1 MTIGN
6 QLKKARQKKQVTLKD
21 VYAYTKIQPD
31 MLSALED
38 DNFQKIP
45 NPVYVKSFLK
55 EYVRY
60 LGLDIGQILNEYAA
74 LYEKKSSEEDRRAEK
89 KPKTSMRKT
98 IKTKHV
104 KTIRLVFAGIVLI
117 VLLLYS
123 FKLLG
128 RAMQGV
134 LEWNRLRIERIA
146 LKKGMTQEK
155 PKEKP
160 KQKPQE
166 TPQVKP
172 AQPLATEKAAVKQ
185 EGVSIPENEKLYLV
199 LQATQDVWIELKRDG
214 AIIFKS
220 VLKKD
225 IPREWQADDDFELWT
240 GNASVMDITLNG
252 VDLGSPGRGVKRGI
266 VINRQGIRK

>member
-6 QLKKARQKKQVTLKD
+6 QLKKARQKRQVTLKD
-21 VYAYTKIQPD
+21 VYAHTKIQPD

-45 NPVYVKSFLK
+45 NSVYVKSFLK
-55 EYVRY
+55 EYAGY
-60 LGLDIGQILNEYAA
+60 LGLDIGQILNEYAQ
-74 LYEKKSSEEDRRAEK
+74 LHEKKSFEEDRRVEER
-89 KPKTSMRKT
+89 PETSMRKT
-98 IKTKHV
+98 INPQYIKS
-104 KTIRLVFAGIVLI
+104 IRLVFTGIVLI

-123 FKLLG
+123 FRLLG
-128 RAMQGV
+128 RAMHGV
-134 LEWNRLRIERIA
+134 LEWNRSRIERIM
-146 LKKGMTQEK
+146 LKKGRAQEK

-160 KQKPQE
+160 QE
-166 TPQVKP
+166 KP
-172 AQPLATEKAAVKQ
+172 AQPLAAEKIAVKQ

-199 LQATQDVWIELKRDG
+199 LKATEDVWIELKRDG

-225 IPREWQADDDFELWT
+225 IPRDWQADDDFELWT

-252 VDLGSPGRGVKRGI
+252 INLGSPGRGVKRGI

>member
-55 EYVRY
+55 EYARY
-60 LGLDIGQILNEYAA
+60 LGLDAGQILNEYAQ
-74 LYEKKSSEEDRRAEK
+74 LHEKEFFEEDRHAEER
-89 KPKTSMRKT
+89 PKTSMRKT
-98 IKTKHV
+98 IDTQYIKS
-104 KTIRLVFAGIVLI
+104 IRLVFIGIILI

-123 FKLLG
+123 FKLLA
-128 RAMQGV
+128 RVRQGV
-134 LEWNRLRIERIA
+134 VEWNRSRIERIA

-160 KQKPQE
+160 KQKLQE
-166 TPQVKP
+166 TLQQKH
-172 AQPLATEKAAVKQ
+172 AQPLATEKSAVKQ
-185 EGVSIPENEKLYLV
+185 ESVSIPENEKLHLA
-199 LQATQDVWIELKRDG
+199 LKANQDVWIELKRDG
-214 AIIFKS
+214 VIIFKS

-225 IPREWQADDDFELWT
+225 ITREWQADDDFELWT

-252 VDLGSPGRGVKRGI
+252 VNLGSPGRGVKRGI
-266 VINRQGIRK
+266 IINRQGIKK

>member
-55 EYVRY
+55 EYARY
-60 LGLDIGQILNEYAA
+60 LGLDAGQILNEYAQ
-74 LYEKKSSEEDRRAEK
+74 LYEKKFFEEDRHVEER
-89 KPKTSMRKT
+89 PKTSMRKIINT
-98 IKTKHV
+98 QHIKS
-104 KTIRLVFAGIVLI
+104 IRLVFAGIILI

-128 RAMQGV
+128 RVGQGV
-134 LEWNRLRIERIA
+134 LEWNRSRIERIA

-166 TPQVKP
+166 TPQEKP
-172 AQPLATEKAAVKQ
+172 AQPLAAEKAAVKQ

-199 LQATQDVWIELKRDG
+199 LKATQDVWIELKRDG